1 MKKTMLLL
9 LGAMALN
16 GCSHASHMTG
26 SQPDAGQL
34 ANRMFILRAVDGQTV
49 TPREGMKP
57 GISFGDSL
65 KVTGVMCNRFFGQGK
80 LEQGRLSVPQM
91 ASTRMM
97 CSDPQLNQWEQ
108 TLSAVL
114 LKGADVKLNEKTLT
128 LTGSGHTL
136 EYTAE

>member
-9 LGAMALN
+9 LGAMALT
-16 GCSHASHMTG
+16 GCSNASHTG
-26 SQPDAGQL
+26 NQPDAGKL
-34 ANRMFILRAVDGQTV
+34 ANRLFALTSVDGQAV

-57 GISFGDSL
+57 GISFGENL
-65 KVTGVMCNRFFGQGK
+65 KVSGVMCNRFFGQGK
-80 LEQGRLSVPQM
+80 LEQGRLFVPQL

-97 CSDPQLNQWEQ
+97 CSDAQLNQWEQ

-114 LKGADVKLNEKTLT
+114 VQGAEVKLTEQTLT

-136 EYTAE
+136 VYQAH